1 MSLALIN
8 KFEAVTTIR
17 GLYELREEIITKLS
31 AFEDSKSDDPFKYL
45 SEKQDLNFFLKKVEN
60 AIQLEENSGHSLCK
74 IRIEEEIPNMEKP
87 SDETPKP

>member
-17 GLYELREEIITKLS
+17 GLYELREEIHLQLS
-31 AFEDSKSDDPFKYL
+31 AFEDARSNDTFKFL
-45 SEKQDLNFFLKKVEN
+45 NEKQDLNFFLQKVTT
-60 AIQLEENSGHSLCK
+60 AIQLEENRGHSLCK
-74 IRIEEEIPNMEKP
+74 IRIEEEISNMEKQ